1 MIVKRFTFPLMALAA
16 LSACGAPTSDGGE
29 APDPAASTAPDEDN
43 GEAAVSILRSDIE
56 QPALPV
62 APLEPLNITV
72 GFPEGGLELDAAALL
87 ELQKIIISEQL
98 ELGGEVTL
106 RGHSDAGGSDAVNE
120 RVSRARADQVKD
132 WLIENNVA
140 ADRIKIIAFGE
151 QNPIEPNA
159 LPDGT
164 PNEEGRALNRRVEVL
179 IPPPS
184 SDGAAPQTEA
194 DEDSGA

>member
-1 MIVKRFTFPLMALAA
+1 MARKRLIPRLARRQ
-16 LSACGAPTSDGGE
+16 TR
-29 APDPAASTAPDEDN
+29 TN
-43 GEAAVSILRSDIE
+43 GEAVSILRSDIE

-72 GFPEGGLELDAAALL
+72 GFPDGGSKLDAAALL
-87 ELQKIIISEQL
+87 ELQKVIISEQL

-132 WLIENNVA
+132 WLIENDVA
-140 ADRIKIIAFGE
+140 AGRITIIAFGE

-179 IPPPS
+179 IPPPAS
-184 SDGAAPQTEA
+184 NGEKPETKPAEG
-194 DEDSGA
+194 SGE